1 MKKDYVIGLDIGT
14 NSVGWAVMT
23 EDYQLVKKKMPIYG
37 NTEKKKIKKNFW
49 VCVYLKKG
57 IQPKIAD

>member
-23 EDYQLVKKKMPIYG
+23 EDYQLVKKKCLFME
-37 NTEKKKIKKNFW
+37 T
-49 VCVYLKKG
+49 LKKENQEKFLG
-57 IQPKIAD
+57 CAFI

>member
-23 EDYQLVKKKMPIYG
+23 EDYQLVKKKCLFME
-37 NTEKKKIKKNFW
+37 T
-49 VCVYLKKG
+49 LKKRKSRKFLG
-57 IQPKIAD
+57 CAFI